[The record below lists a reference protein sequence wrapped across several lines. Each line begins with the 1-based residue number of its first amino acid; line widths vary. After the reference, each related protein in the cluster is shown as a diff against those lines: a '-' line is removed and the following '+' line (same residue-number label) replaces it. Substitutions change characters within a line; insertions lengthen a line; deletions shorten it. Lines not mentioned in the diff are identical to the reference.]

1 MTELKLFETLKAS
14 YEDSTPSY
22 NRFKEALDAQDWDA
36 TFYADGEHYFC
47 KGEFTFTTPSLDP
60 FKITRNWMPSAF
72 FSDGGY
78 LEFA

>member
-1 MTELKLFETLKAS
+1 MKELELFETLKES
-14 YEDSTPSY
+14 YETSTPKH
-22 NRFKEALDAQDWDA
+22 NRFTEALDAQEWDD

-47 KGEFTFTTPSLDP
+47 MGGFTFSTPSLDP
-60 FKITRNWMPSAF
+60 FQITQSWKPSAI